1 MPMINKLHPAL
12 NWRKGTIPPGCFGS
26 SWKGCV
32 LELLLNTW
40 QCTPL
45 LQVLL
50 CVGTS
55 GTATPSPPAWIHVEL
70 PAEALYPSCAS
81 MESQCG
87 RCWFAAVQHICCL
100 QRALPSIYFL
110 YHLWH
115 YSARILPG
123 GDKCVD
129 RRERA
134 ENQFQWSFL
143 VRGVPQA
150 KKGKH
155 ARHIGCWENNMICW
169 KKTKPVSASQ
179 LNFLEIL

>member
-12 NWRKGTIPPGCFGS
+12 NWRKGTIQPGCFGS

-50 CVGTS
+50 SVGTS

-70 PAEALYPSCAS
+70 PAEALSPSCAS

-87 RCWFAAVQHICCL
+87 RCWCAAVQYVCCL
-100 QRALPSIYFL
+100 REL
-110 YHLWH
+110 YPAFISCITSGIIQLDPCLVETSVWTWGKGLKINSSEVFWWEECH
-115 YSARILPG
+115 RQ
-123 GDKCVD
+123 K
-129 RRERA
+129 RENTA
-134 ENQFQWSFL
+134 D
-143 VRGVPQA
+143 
-150 KKGKH
+150 
-155 ARHIGCWENNMICW
+155 
-169 KKTKPVSASQ
+169 T
-179 LNFLEIL
+179 